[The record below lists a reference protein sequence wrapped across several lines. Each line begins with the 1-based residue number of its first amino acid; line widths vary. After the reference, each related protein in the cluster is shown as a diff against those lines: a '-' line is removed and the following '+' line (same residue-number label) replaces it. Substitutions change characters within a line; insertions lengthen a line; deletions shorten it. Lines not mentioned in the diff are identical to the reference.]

1 MCRRSVD
8 QEAVMDH
15 GRYLLLLLGCVLVTL
30 PLEFVFDARVYRRPR
45 RLLAALSVPLVVF
58 CVWDVAGI
66 KRGVW
71 SYNPAFVTGLR
82 LPFSLPI
89 EEFLFFLVIPVC
101 GLLTYEA
108 VGHVLQ
114 RLRPRQASAA
124 RSEAGP
130 PDA

>member
-1 MCRRSVD
+1 MGRRVD

-15 GRYLLLLLGCVLVTL
+15 GRYLLLLLGCLLVTL
-30 PLEFVFDARVYRRPR
+30 PLEFALRARVYRRPR
-45 RLLAALSVPLVVF
+45 RLLAALSIPLVVF
-58 CVWDVAGI
+58 CVWDIAGI

-71 SYNPAFVTGLR
+71 SYNPDFVTGLR

-89 EEFLFFLVIPVC
+89 EEFLFFLVVPVC

-108 VGHVLQ
+108 VGHVL
-114 RLRPRQASAA
+114 RRERPGHVASDLQP
-124 RSEAGP
+124 EAGR

>member
-1 MCRRSVD
+1 MGRPKLD

-15 GRYLLLLLGCVLVTL
+15 GRYLLLLLCCLLVTL
-30 PLEFVFDARVYRRPR
+30 PLEFALKARVYRRPR

-58 CVWDVAGI
+58 CVWDIVGI
-66 KRGVW
+66 HRGVW
-71 SYNPAFVTGLR
+71 TYNPAFVTGVR
-82 LPFSLPI
+82 LPFSLPL
-89 EEFLFFLVIPVC
+89 EEFLFFLVVPVC

-114 RLRPRQASAA
+114 RVR
-124 RSEAGP
+124 